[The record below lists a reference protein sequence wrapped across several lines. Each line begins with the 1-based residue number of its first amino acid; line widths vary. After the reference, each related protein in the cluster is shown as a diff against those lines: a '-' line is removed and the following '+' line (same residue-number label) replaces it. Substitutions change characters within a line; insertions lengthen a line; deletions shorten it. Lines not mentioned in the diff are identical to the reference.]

1 MENSVE
7 GPQQNKN
14 QTYYTIQQPTA
25 GYISKGNEISILK
38 RHLFASH
45 VWKWKQKWSRSVV
58 PDSLRPHG

>member
-7 GPQQNKN
+7 VPQQNKN

-45 VWKWKQKWSRSVV
+45 V
-58 PDSLRPHG
+58 